1 MSEKNEAGRGAV
13 AGQVERPVRRHAPA
27 RNSAEPEAIY
37 AAIGSRVRYLREAL
51 GMSQAEL
58 AKAVGL
64 TRTSLTN
71 FEGGRQRAMLH
82 TIEQMAAALHTSPR
96 HLLKGLWT

>member
-1 MSEKNEAGRGAV
+1 MTKPAV
-13 AGQVERPVRRHAPA
+13 VTRLDRNVRRHAPM
-27 RNSAEPEAIY
+27 RSSAEHEPIY

-51 GMSQAEL
+51 GMSQADL
-58 AKAVGL
+58 AKSVGL

-71 FEGGRQRAMLH
+71 FEAGRQRTMLH
-82 TIEQMAAALHTSPR
+82 TIEQMAAALHTTPK